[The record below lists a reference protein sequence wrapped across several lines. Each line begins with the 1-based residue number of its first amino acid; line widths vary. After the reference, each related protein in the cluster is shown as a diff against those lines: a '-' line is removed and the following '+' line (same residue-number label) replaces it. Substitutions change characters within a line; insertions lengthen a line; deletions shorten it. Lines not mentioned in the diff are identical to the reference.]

1 MTDKTENKELQAENA
16 QLKEELA
23 KPYDLGVS
31 QLQYDL
37 GNILACIHRD
47 GGHYQIEHGTKK
59 AATDAVAII
68 CEWRNA
74 FDELAT
80 EQGKSFTLGQCLDES
95 RKELAAMRE
104 QEPVAYA
111 NEHFELIL
119 DGPDSCAV
127 IKFQRDEKMKYTYPV
142 YAAPVAK
149 DSPEQ
154 QEPVAWQLTASNGLR
169 CLVYELRSDLIG
181 WAITPLYVHPDPVAK
196 VPDGLVLVPKEPTEA
211 MRRAADKLGATFSI
225 GDEWTAMINAAQ
237 EEGK

>member
-1 MTDKTENKELQAENA
+1 MTDMPSNQEAEEAYNEHMAKLFDALNTGKTEESFEDAEAKLETLQAENA

-59 AATDAVAII
+59 AVTDAVAII

-95 RKELAAMRE
+95 RKELAEIRK

-119 DGPDSCAV
+119 DGPDSCAI
-127 IKFQRDEKMKYTYPV
+127 IKFQRDEKMKYTYPF
-142 YAAPVAK
+142 YVA
-149 DSPEQ
+149 
-154 QEPVAWQLTASNGLR
+154 
-169 CLVYELRSDLIG
+169 
-181 WAITPLYVHPDPVAK
+181 PVAK
-196 VPDGLVLVPKEPTEA
+196 VPDGKVLVPKSCITHLIDQVDRCNFIDDHGHQLKMNQA
-211 MRRAADKLGATFSI
+211 L
-225 GDEWTAMINAAQ
+225 INLIAAAQ
-237 EEGK
+237 EEGR